1 MTIPNV
7 TIHAGFISYARYNH
21 HMAVRL
27 EHIQAAREVIR
38 SVIATTPTLPDPLAS
53 DELGARVFVKAECLQ
68 KSGSFKIRGA
78 YHKIA
83 ALTPEEKARGVIAP
97 SAGNHAQGVALA
109 AAMQGIRSVIV
120 MPQHAP
126 LTKVVATRR
135 LGAEVVL
142 HGTSFDD
149 AVAHAHELQQQHGY
163 TYVHAFNDEK
173 IIAGQGTIGLELLED
188 LPELDVL
195 VVPIGGGGLIGGIAI
210 AVKSL
215 RPKTRIVGVQAVGC
229 APVNLSLKVGKPVSV
244 PVAQTIADGIA
255 VKRPGELTLPL
266 IQQYVDQVVEV
277 TDDEIARGIAHC
289 VQNLK
294 LVVEGAGAAGM
305 GAILAGKV
313 PVQPGQ
319 TVATV
324 LCGGNIDGNLL
335 SRVIEQVM
343 VRQGRYLLL
352 KLAVIDRPGAL
363 ARVVDHVAAA
373 GANII
378 DIFHRRALWLAP
390 LGKVG
395 VELVLEVRDAQHGS
409 EVVAGLEQAGYV
421 VERENVGDWPD

>member
-1 MTIPNV
+1 
-7 TIHAGFISYARYNH
+7 
-21 HMAVRL
+21 MAVRL
-27 EHIQAAREVIR
+27 ENIRAAREVIR
-38 SVIATTPTLPDPLAS
+38 GVIAPTPTLPDPLAS
-53 DELGARVFVKAECLQ
+53 EELGVKLWVKAESLQ

-83 ALTPEEKARGVIAP
+83 SLTPEEKARGVIAP

-109 AAMQGIRSVIV
+109 ASLQGIRSVIV

-126 LTKVVATRR
+126 LTKIVATRR

-142 HGTSFDD
+142 HGASFDD

-173 IIAGQGTIGLELLED
+173 IIAGQGTIGLELLEA

-195 VVPIGGGGLIGGIAI
+195 VVPIGGGGLMGGIAV

-215 RPKTRIVGVQAVGC
+215 RPQTRLVGVQAVGC
-229 APVNLSLKVGKPVSV
+229 APVNLSLRVGEPVSV

-255 VKRPGELTLPL
+255 VKRPGDLTLPL
-266 IQQYVDQVVEV
+266 IRQYVDQVVEV

-289 VQNLK
+289 AQNLK

-305 GAILAGKV
+305 GALLAGKV
-313 PVQPGQ
+313 PVQAGQ
-319 TVATV
+319 TVAAV

-363 ARVVDHVAAA
+363 ARVVDLVAAA

-395 VELVLEVRDAQHGS
+395 VELVLEVRDPQHGN
-409 EVVAGLEQAGYV
+409 EVVAGLERAGYA
-421 VERENVGDWPD
+421 VERENVGEWPD

>member
-1 MTIPNV
+1 
-7 TIHAGFISYARYNH
+7 
-21 HMAVRL
+21 
-27 EHIQAAREVIR
+27 
-38 SVIATTPTLPDPLAS
+38 
-53 DELGARVFVKAECLQ
+53 VKAKSLQ
-68 KSGSFKIRGA
+68 KSGSFKNRGA

-109 AAMQGIRSVIV
+109 ASLQGIRSVIV

-142 HGTSFDD
+142 YGASFDD
-149 AVAHAHELQQQHGY
+149 AVAHAHELQQEHGY

-173 IIAGQGTIGLELLED
+173 IIAGQGTIGLELLEA

-195 VVPIGGGGLIGGIAI
+195 VVPIGGGGLIGGIAV

-215 RPKTRIVGVQAVGC
+215 RPQTQIVGVQAAGC
-229 APVNLSLKVGKPVSV
+229 APVNLSLKAGAPVSV
-244 PVAQTIADGIA
+244 PTAQTIADGIA
-255 VKRPGELTLPL
+255 VKRPGDLTLPL
-266 IQQYVDQVVEV
+266 IRQYVDQVVEV

-289 VQNLK
+289 AQNLK

-305 GAILAGKV
+305 GALLAGKV
-313 PVQPGQ
+313 PVQAGQ
-319 TVATV
+319 TVAAV

-352 KLAVIDRPGAL
+352 KLAVVDRPGAL
-363 ARVVDHVAAA
+363 ARVVDLVAAA

-395 VELVLEVRDAQHGS
+395 VELVLEVRDPQHGN
-409 EVVAGLEQAGYV
+409 EVVAGLERAGYA
-421 VERENVGDWPD
+421 VERENVGEWPD